1 MLTSSGDPEH
11 HEEDYEDREK
21 HQEEELNVD

>member
-1 MLTSSGDPEH
+1 MLTNSGDPEH
-11 HEEDYEDREK
+11 HKEDYEDREK